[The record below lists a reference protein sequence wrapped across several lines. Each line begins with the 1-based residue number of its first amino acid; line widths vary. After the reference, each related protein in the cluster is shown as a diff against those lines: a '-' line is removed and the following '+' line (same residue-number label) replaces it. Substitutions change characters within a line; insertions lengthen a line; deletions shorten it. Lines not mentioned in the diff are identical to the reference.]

1 MELNAG
7 AKRMDSKRVGLLFS
21 IILLLACILCMILTY
36 QILPDRIAV
45 QFDLNNKPIRWQ
57 DKSGFIKFY
66 LGILLGL
73 NTLILVILP
82 SFLSR
87 IPDSFINVPWRKYW
101 FSNPEGRV
109 EALHRLQTVLA
120 FTGAF
125 VNLVYL
131 FVCHIAYQEN
141 TKSPFLHIPVDIG
154 VYLVLF
160 IAVVFVAGICLYM
173 KPPKKED

>member
-21 IILLLACILCMILTY
+21 IILLLACILCMVVTY
-36 QILPDRIAV
+36 QIQPDRIAV

-73 NTLILVILP
+73 NTLLLVILP
-82 SFLSR
+82 SFLPKL
-87 IPDSFINVPWRKYW
+87 PDSLINVPWRKYW
-101 FSNPEGRV
+101 FSNPKRRV
-109 EALHRLQTVLA
+109 KALHRLQTVLA
-120 FTGAF
+120 FTGVL

-131 FVCHIAYQEN
+131 FVCHVAYQEN

-154 VYLVLF
+154 VYFILF
-160 IAVVFVAGICLYM
+160 IAVVFVAGIFLYM
-173 KPPKKED
+173 KPPKEI